1 LVKLDSTHAGK
12 IREEDRLFTK
22 EVPLFKRITVI
33 VLDGVGIGA
42 APDAAEYGD
51 EGSNSIGNVA
61 RVLGGIELPHM
72 GKIGLGNV
80 IDIVG
85 VPPTDQ
91 PSGGYGK
98 MQPMS
103 AGKDTMQGH
112 WEMMGIYLPN
122 PAPTYPNGFPDEVMD
137 EFEKQIGRETL
148 ANRPASGTEIIKEL
162 GEEHIRTGKPIVYT
176 SADSVFQIAAH
187 EDVIPVEKLY
197 EMCTIARNILQGKHA
212 VGRVIAR
219 PFIGNS
225 PENFKRTDNRRDFS
239 RAPES
244 DTVLDKCYAAGLDVW
259 SVGKIDDIFVHR
271 GITRKNH
278 TLNNVESIKST
289 INLLEEPFK
298 GLLFVNLIEFDMI
311 YGHRNDPEG
320 YYRALK
326 TFDDAIPEIQKR
338 LTKDDVVIVS
348 ADHGVDP
355 TTESTDHSR
364 EFVPL
369 LVFGPNTPGVDLG
382 IRKTF
387 ADVGATI
394 TENFDLEPTKIGTSF
409 LRQIT
414 KN

>member
-1 LVKLDSTHAGK
+1 M
-12 IREEDRLFTK
+12 
-22 EVPLFKRITVI
+22 FKRITVI

-42 APDAAEYGD
+42 APDAADYGD
-51 EGSNSIGNVA
+51 EGTNSIANVA
-61 RVLGGIELPHM
+61 EVIGGISLPNL
-72 GKIGLGNV
+72 GKLGLGNITPV
-80 IDIVG
+80 KG
-85 VPPTDQ
+85 VPATDS
-91 PSGGYGK
+91 PEGGFGK

-103 AGKDTMQGH
+103 AGKDTMSGH
-112 WEMMGIYLPN
+112 WEMMGIYLPE
-122 PAPTYPNGFPDEVMD
+122 PAPTYPDGFPDEIMD
-137 EFEKQIGRETL
+137 EFEERIGRETL

-187 EDVIPVEKLY
+187 EDVIPVDELY
-197 EMCTIARNILQGKHA
+197 EISKTAREILTGKHA

-219 PFIGNS
+219 PFVGDN
-225 PENFKRTDNRRDFS
+225 PENFTRTDNRRDFS

-244 DTVLDKCYAAGLDVW
+244 DTVLDKLHTAGFDVW

-278 TLNNVESIKST
+278 TLGNQESTQTT
-289 INLLEEPFK
+289 INLLEEDFN

-311 YGHRNDPEG
+311 YGHRNDPKG
-320 YYRALK
+320 YYSALK
-326 TFDDAIPEIQKR
+326 AFDEAIPKIQER
-338 LTKDDVVIVS
+338 LSERDLVIVS

-369 LVFGPNTPGVDLG
+369 LVFGPRVRGVDLG
-382 IRKTF
+382 TRKSF

-394 TENFDLEPTKIGTSF
+394 TENFKLTPPEIGTSF
-409 LRQIT
+409 LDDLTGI
-414 KN
+414 